1 MKFFLKTCY
10 GALIT
15 VVGCMSISFAAY
27 QQQWFTAYTE
37 SSDNTVAFSCAGQ
50 CFLLVGP
57 MWYYDLLSLK
67 WTIQGDG
74 QIWYG
79 FLVGQQVFPGDL
91 FPAQGMNQ
99 KTFAFST
106 HPVFSQLPS
115 EGVQVVVLVN
125 WNVEASG
132 LSVAL
137 MKLSSVQKISQWL
150 KDFWTNEPLRPYSIN
165 LRYGVKVLGT
175 PLVKIVYWLFAIIL
189 VRILLSVRHKEKRHT
204 LILSAVLILV
214 VLFSLRN
221 LVNRSSRTNTVL
233 DSYTNANEDEKIFY
247 DLGDYPV
254 FIKKMRES
262 LKLDDKFGK
271 WECTIYFDAAQ
282 ERPFKVHADTVYSK
296 PCNQSLDKT
305 SADYIVYYKK
315 PIDADKLDKPVLL
328 EFNNSFLIQNK

>member
-1 MKFFLKTCY
+1 MRFFLKTCY

-27 QQQWFTAYTE
+27 QQQWFTTYTE
-37 SSDNTVAFSCAGQ
+37 ASDNSVSFSCAGQ
-50 CFLLVGP
+50 CFLLIGP

-67 WTIQGDG
+67 GTLQGDG

-137 MKLSSVQKISQWL
+137 TQLSFGQKISQWR

-165 LRYGVKVLGT
+165 LRYGVKILWT
-175 PLVKIVYWLFAIIL
+175 PLVKIIYWVFALWFIWTLLF
-189 VRILLSVRHKEKRHT
+189 VRDKQKKQT
-204 LILSAVLILV
+204 FILSFAVILV
-214 VLFSLRN
+214 VLFAARN
-221 LVNRSSRTNTVL
+221 LLNRTDWTSTTLTTYSSP
-233 DSYTNANEDEKIFY
+233 AEDQKSFY
-247 DLGDYPV
+247 DLWDYPV
-254 FIKKMRES
+254 FIKKMRET

-271 WECTIYFDAAQ
+271 GECTIYFEATQD
-282 ERPFKVHADTVYSK
+282 RPFKPHADMLYIK
-296 PCNQSLDKT
+296 PCEVATDKIT
-305 SADYIVYYKK
+305 ADYIVYYKK
-315 PIDADKLDKPVLL
+315 PLDSETANKPLLL
-328 EFNNSFLIQNK
+328 EFNGSFLIQNN